1 MASDLTVVSALGFSR
16 AEALVKLLP
25 LSGQREREKE
35 NGNGLTFEA
44 MLMMPSRYVRIH
56 KCKPR
61 GIYDSGKV
69 KFTRGGIGEACKEEK
84 GGYKKGIWP
93 QILSDGSVLQFV
105 KKPTPRASH
114 CRVMLVAG
122 LVDFAMVVVG
132 PTILRVV
139 KGLVDLLL
147 MVIEVDTF
155 GGIGTDYDIE
165 VVL

>member
-1 MASDLTVVSALGFSR
+1 MTACIECSTLDEFHSQLLYQKLYIPSAHGQLYPTLFVCTLG
-16 AEALVKLLP
+16 
-25 LSGQREREKE
+25 
-35 NGNGLTFEA
+35 
-44 MLMMPSRYVRIH
+44 
-56 KCKPR
+56 
-61 GIYDSGKV
+61 
-69 KFTRGGIGEACKEEK
+69 
-84 GGYKKGIWP
+84 
-93 QILSDGSVLQFV
+93 
-105 KKPTPRASH
+105 
-114 CRVMLVAG
+114 RVMLVAG